1 MSRKS
6 LIAVLLPV
14 LLLLCLLPLL
24 MQSEISDLPKGA
36 IIGGFLGLAL
46 LALIKGKRKAR

>member
-6 LIAVLLPV
+6 LITVLIPV
-14 LLLLCLLPLL
+14 LLLLCLFPLL
-24 MQSEISDLPKGA
+24 MRSGISDLSKGA